1 MKIYYSKSELVKL
14 IRNRALALGRTP
26 KASDFSDDEAKAIHS
41 YFKKR
46 TKAIKAAD
54 LNHLNSDSFTKTK
67 SSEPKPLKVGKTPD
81 NQNEKKVKHPSGR
94 YSKAIIKNMLLA
106 EMKRQGKRPTRKSI
120 DENKNLP
127 TVATCLKYFNT
138 TRMQDVW
145 DEILD

>member
-1 MKIYYSKSELVKL
+1 MKPYYSKSELISL
-14 IRNRALALGRTP
+14 IRNRALTLGHTP
-26 KASDFSDDEAKAIHS
+26 EPSDFSDNDAKAILS
-41 YFKKR
+41 YFKKWP
-46 TKAIKAAD
+46 KAIKTAD
-54 LNHLNSDSFTKTK
+54 LKHLKTDSFTKTK
-67 SSEPKPLKVGKTPD
+67 TAEQKSSKVNAPSA
-81 NQNEKKVKHPSGR
+81 KKKEIKAEHSAGR

>member
-1 MKIYYSKSELVKL
+1 MKPYYSKSELIGL
-14 IRNRALALGRTP
+14 IRNRALTLGRTP
-26 KASDFSDDEAKAIHS
+26 EPSDFSDQDAKAILS
-41 YFKKR
+41 YFKKWP
-46 TKAIKAAD
+46 KAIKTAD
-54 LNHLNSDSFTKTK
+54 LKHLKSDSFTKAKTTKTK
-67 SSEPKPLKVGKTPD
+67 SLKVNKPSVRKE
-81 NQNEKKVKHPSGR
+81 EKKAERPAGR
-94 YSKAIIKNMLLA
+94 YSKTIIKNMLLA

>member
-1 MKIYYSKSELVKL
+1 MKPYYSKSELIGL
-14 IRNRALALGRTP
+14 IRNRALTLGRTP
-26 KASDFSDDEAKAIHS
+26 EPSDFPDNDAKAILS
-41 YFKKR
+41 YFKKWP
-46 TKAIKAAD
+46 KAIKTAD
-54 LNHLNSDSFTKTK
+54 LKHLQSDSFTQTKTTE
-67 SSEPKPLKVGKTPD
+67 SKTPKVD
-81 NQNEKKVKHPSGR
+81 KPSSKKEGKKAERPAGR

>member
-1 MKIYYSKSELVKL
+1 MKPYYSKSELIEM
-14 IRNRALALGRTP
+14 IRKRALTLGRTP
-26 KASDFSDDEAKAIHS
+26 KVSDFSDNDAKAILS
-41 YFKKR
+41 YFKKWP
-46 TKAIKAAD
+46 KAIKAAD
-54 LNHLNSDSFTKTK
+54 LNHIKPDFTLAAKPAA
-67 SSEPKPLKVGKTPD
+67 PKAEKVSKPAPKKE
-81 NQNEKKVKHPSGR
+81 EKKPDRPAGR

-138 TRMQDVW
+138 TKMQDVW